1 MDKKSINELRRRLK
15 KDGCTFTKICGC
27 YIDDNKNKVTNLDE
41 IFLNLE
47 DEEYFKYLEIAKKVL
62 STNVGNNILEL
73 NFPLE
78 EEKPGGHQQFL
89 LGLKKSGLKDQGLLD
104 TFYDMVIEKYN
115 SLGNY
120 LILLFHDVYDVMTKT
135 TDNNKLDESEE
146 VYEYIICAIC
156 PMVLSKPGLGYNKD
170 KNKISTLNREWF
182 VGMPETGFVFPAFI
196 DRSSDIHSVLMYTA
210 DSKNV
215 HTEMIEDILGCREK
229 LTYAQQ
235 QDVLT
240 DMVLEVTG
248 EDMVKDVMDTVNI
261 ELAQVSDENPES
273 YVSKEHIKSALEH
286 AGIAENKAV
295 NIGDQYMSSINTEEV
310 PLIGDIVPN
319 KAQKIVKDNNEKEL
333 LKEEIKDLN
342 RKIAS
347 IEETNDN
354 NEQLTVDEG
363 EIIITVNSEKKEL
376 IRRENI
382 DGVNCVVIPV
392 SESDHVKI
400 N

>member
-15 KDGCTFTKICGC
+15 KDGCTFTKMCGC

-104 TFYDMVIEKYN
+104 AFYDMVIEKYN

-215 HTEMIEDILGCREK
+215 HTDMIEDILGCREK

-261 ELAQVSDENPES
+261 ELAHVSDENPES

-286 AGIAENKAV
+286 AGIAKNKAV

>member
-235 QDVLT
+235 QGVLT
-240 DMVLEVTG
+240 DMVLEITG

-261 ELAQVSDENPES
+261 ELAHVSDENPES

-347 IEETNDN
+347 IEKTNDN
-354 NEQLTVDEG
+354 NEQLTVDED

>member
-15 KDGCTFTKICGC
+15 KDGCTFTKMCGC

-215 HTEMIEDILGCREK
+215 HTDMIEDILGCREK

-261 ELAQVSDENPES
+261 ELAHVSDENPES

-347 IEETNDN
+347 IEETNVN

-382 DGVNCVVIPV
+382 DGVNCVVIPI

>member
-89 LGLKKSGLKDQGLLD
+89 LGLKKSGLKDQGILD

-196 DRSSDIHSVLMYTA
+196 DRSSDIYSVLMYTA

>member
-15 KDGCTFTKICGC
+15 KDGCTFTKMCGC

-104 TFYDMVIEKYN
+104 AFYDMVIEKYN

-215 HTEMIEDILGCREK
+215 HTDMIEDILGCREK

-261 ELAQVSDENPES
+261 ELAHVSDENPES

-286 AGIAENKAV
+286 AGIAKNKAV

-333 LKEEIKDLN
+333 LKEEIKYLN

>member
-170 KNKISTLNREWF
+170 KNKIGTLNREWF

-235 QDVLT
+235 QGVLT
-240 DMVLEVTG
+240 DMVLEITG

-261 ELAQVSDENPES
+261 ELAHVSDENPES

-310 PLIGDIVPN
+310 PLIGDIIPN

>member
-115 SLGNY
+115 SLCNY
-120 LILLFHDVYDVMTKT
+120 IILLFHDVYDVMTKT

-261 ELAQVSDENPES
+261 ELAHVSDENPES

-319 KAQKIVKDNNEKEL
+319 KAQKIVKNNNEKEL

>member
-261 ELAQVSDENPES
+261 ELAHVSDENPES

-392 SESDHVKI
+392 LESDHVKI

>member
-1 MDKKSINELRRRLK
+1 
-15 KDGCTFTKICGC
+15 
-27 YIDDNKNKVTNLDE
+27 
-41 IFLNLE
+41 
-47 DEEYFKYLEIAKKVL
+47 
-62 STNVGNNILEL
+62 
-73 NFPLE
+73 
-78 EEKPGGHQQFL
+78 
-89 LGLKKSGLKDQGLLD
+89 
-104 TFYDMVIEKYN
+104 
-115 SLGNY
+115 
-120 LILLFHDVYDVMTKT
+120 
-135 TDNNKLDESEE
+135 
-146 VYEYIICAIC
+146 
-156 PMVLSKPGLGYNKD
+156 MVLSKPGLGYNKD

-261 ELAQVSDENPES
+261 ELAHVSDENPES

>member
-15 KDGCTFTKICGC
+15 KDGCTFTKMCGC

-104 TFYDMVIEKYN
+104 AFYDMVIEKYN

-182 VGMPETGFVFPAFI
+182 VGMPETGFVFPALI

-215 HTEMIEDILGCREK
+215 HTDMIEDILGCREK

-261 ELAQVSDENPES
+261 ELAHVSDENPES

>member
-182 VGMPETGFVFPAFI
+182 VGMPKTGFVFPAFI

-261 ELAQVSDENPES
+261 ELAHVSDENPES

-310 PLIGDIVPN
+310 PLIGDIIPN

>member
-89 LGLKKSGLKDQGLLD
+89 LGLKKSGLKDQGILD

-210 DSKNV
+210 DSKNI

>member
-15 KDGCTFTKICGC
+15 KDGCTFTKMCGC

-73 NFPLE
+73 NFTLE

-215 HTEMIEDILGCREK
+215 HTDMIEDILGCREK

-261 ELAQVSDENPES
+261 ELAHVSDENPES

-295 NIGDQYMSSINTEEV
+295 NIGNQYMSSINTEEV

>member
-15 KDGCTFTKICGC
+15 KDGCTFTKMCGC

-104 TFYDMVIEKYN
+104 AFYDMVIEKYN

-215 HTEMIEDILGCREK
+215 HTDMIEDILGCREK

-261 ELAQVSDENPES
+261 ELAHVSDENPES
-273 YVSKEHIKSALEH
+273 YVSKEHIKSALEY

>member
-248 EDMVKDVMDTVNI
+248 EDMVKDVMNTVNI
-261 ELAQVSDENPES
+261 ELAHVSDENPES

-310 PLIGDIVPN
+310 PLIGDIIPN

>member
-15 KDGCTFTKICGC
+15 KDGCTFTKMCGC
-27 YIDDNKNKVTNLDE
+27 YIDDNQNKVTNLDE

-215 HTEMIEDILGCREK
+215 HTDMIEDILGCREK

-261 ELAQVSDENPES
+261 ELAHVSDENPES

-295 NIGDQYMSSINTEEV
+295 NIGDQYMASINTEEV

>member
-27 YIDDNKNKVTNLDE
+27 YIDDNNLDE

-261 ELAQVSDENPES
+261 ELAHVSDENPES

-319 KAQKIVKDNNEKEL
+319 KAQKIVKNNNEKEL

>member
-15 KDGCTFTKICGC
+15 KDGCTFTKMCGC

-215 HTEMIEDILGCREK
+215 HTDMIEDILGCREK

-261 ELAQVSDENPES
+261 ELAHVSDENPES

-295 NIGDQYMSSINTEEV
+295 NICNQYMSSINTEEV